1 MLPENQT
8 MDFSTM
14 IALSREQLS
23 AAGYR
28 VFESVEGSVFPGSNS
43 ILAED
48 KYNILAI
55 LTFDTWSELVSQW
68 AEAQATLVSVLEKRL
83 ARSSPKFY
91 DAYLVLLCS
100 GTSETAEEL
109 EAIERDTSRVR
120 KIVATNEKLS
130 TTADLARILNIFM
143 PLNASELLTDTPDIL
158 GKLPELMDVDVDQ
171 ELVKVAISAFKKLS
185 PPLTALH
192 EKRTQS

>member
-1 MLPENQT
+1 
-8 MDFSTM
+8 MDFSSM

-23 AAGYR
+23 RAGYR
-28 VFESVEGSVFPGSNS
+28 VFEGVDGSVFPGSNS

-55 LTFDTWSELVSQW
+55 LTFDTWSELVAQW
-68 AEAQATLVSVLEKRL
+68 AEAQATLVNLLEKRL

-100 GTSETAEEL
+100 GAPETVEEL
-109 EAIERDTSRVR
+109 AAIERDTSRVR
-120 KIVATNEKLS
+120 KIVATNEKLK
-130 TTADLARILNIFM
+130 TTGDLARILNIFM
-143 PLNASELLTDTPDIL
+143 PLNAIELSNDTPDIL
-158 GKLPELMDVDVDQ
+158 TTLPDLMNVTVDQ
-171 ELVKVAISAFKKLS
+171 ELIKVVISAFKNLS

-192 EKRTQS
+192 KKRTQS

>member
-1 MLPENQT
+1 
-8 MDFSTM
+8 M

-28 VFESVEGSVFPGSNS
+28 VFEAIDGSVFPGSNS

-55 LTFDTWSELVSQW
+55 LTFDTWSDLVNQW
-68 AEAQATLVSVLEKRL
+68 AEAQATLVSLLEKRL

-100 GTSETAEEL
+100 GTPETAEEI

-120 KIVATNEKLS
+120 KIVATNEKLRS
-130 TTADLARILNIFM
+130 TADLARILNIFL
-143 PLNASELLTDTPDIL
+143 PLNSNQLLAETPDIL
-158 GKLPELMDVDVDQ
+158 NKLPDLMDVNVDQ
-171 ELVKVAISAFKKLS
+171 ELIKIAISAFKNLS

-192 EKRTQS
+192 KKRTQQ